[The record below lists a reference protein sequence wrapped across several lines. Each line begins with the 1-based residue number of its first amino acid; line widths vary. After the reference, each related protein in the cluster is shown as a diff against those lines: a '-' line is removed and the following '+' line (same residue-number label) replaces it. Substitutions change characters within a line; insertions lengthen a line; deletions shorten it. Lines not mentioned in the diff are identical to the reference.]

1 MKCQIVTTFPKY
13 ALLPVGNNEGRE
25 SVEMK
30 IKTTHI
36 VLVILVGLCLFHI
49 GSRSIAAGEGDPDLL
64 KLVTVFKGEHI
75 LLKEWS
81 FYAREHVV
89 NLNSAGEVKEYARE
103 LRQRFPEWKW
113 SETNTSQKWE
123 MTAVSST
130 SKYHQETLQI
140 MATHTKQPV
149 DAYIV
154 YRVSGTKW
162 NKQAESFFTSDQY
175 KNRLN
180 DIFIEKPTIFSCMKG
195 NFSGKMNTS
204 LSKTVNNLLANFKA
218 KEIEALKEDKFI
230 SVTANS
236 PMFAD
241 SIQNRNLQIGVRSE
255 GLGAK
260 TAIVVGTPIIT
271 IEY

>member
-1 MKCQIVTTFPKY
+1 
-13 ALLPVGNNEGRE
+13 
-25 SVEMK
+25 MK
-30 IKTTHI
+30 IKKTHI
-36 VLVILVGLCLFHI
+36 VLLILVGLYFCQI
-49 GSRSIAAGEGDPDLL
+49 GSRSSAAGDGEPDLL
-64 KLVTVFKGEHI
+64 KLVTVLNGEHI

-89 NLNSAGEVKEYARE
+89 NLKSAGEVREYARK
-103 LRQRFPEWKW
+103 LRQRFPDWKW
-113 SETNTSQKWE
+113 SESNTSQKWE

-130 SKYHQETLQI
+130 SNYHQETLQF

-149 DAYIV
+149 DAYII

-162 NKQAESFFTSDQY
+162 NKQAESFFTTDHY
-175 KNRLN
+175 KKRLN
-180 DIFIEKPTIFSCMKG
+180 DIFIEKPTFFSCVKG
-195 NFSGKMNTS
+195 NFSGKINSS

-218 KEIEALKEDKFI
+218 KEIEALKEDQFM

-236 PMFAD
+236 PFFAD
-241 SIQNRNLQIGVRSE
+241 SIQDRNLQIGVRSE
-255 GLGAK
+255 GLGGK